1 MRLAIAFLLGL
12 GLAGC
17 ASDSRTAAEGNVTAP
32 AAAPPLAAP
41 EGTKGPV
48 AGRLD
53 RSHAGEP
60 APDHIFEDG
69 QGRPTSMAAF
79 RGRPAL
85 VNLWA
90 TWCAPCVAE
99 LPTLDA
105 LAAREAGALS
115 VITVSQDSDG
125 AAADGTPEPAA
136 AKVDAFFTKMKF
148 AQLGAYLD
156 AESAIMTQLGISI
169 LPTTILYD
177 AAGKEVWRMTGEL
190 DWTGPRAA
198 KLIGEAG

>member
-17 ASDSRTAAEGNVTAP
+17 ASDSRTAAEGNVA
-32 AAAPPLAAP
+32 AAVAAPPLAAP

-53 RSHAGEP
+53 RSHAGQP

-90 TWCAPCVAE
+90 TWCAPCIIE
-99 LPTLDA
+99 MPSLDA
-105 LAAREAGALS
+105 LAVREGDGLQVVALS
-115 VITVSQDSDG
+115 QDVAGRDPVSRFFSQRGFRALEANLDSQM
-125 AAADGTPEPAA
+125 E
-136 AKVDAFFTKMKF
+136 
-148 AQLGAYLD
+148 Y
-156 AESAIMTQLGISI
+156 MTRLKLET

-177 AAGKEVWRMTGEL
+177 ADGKEVWRMVGRADWAGDRVARLL
-190 DWTGPRAA
+190 DEA
-198 KLIGEAG
+198 EAG